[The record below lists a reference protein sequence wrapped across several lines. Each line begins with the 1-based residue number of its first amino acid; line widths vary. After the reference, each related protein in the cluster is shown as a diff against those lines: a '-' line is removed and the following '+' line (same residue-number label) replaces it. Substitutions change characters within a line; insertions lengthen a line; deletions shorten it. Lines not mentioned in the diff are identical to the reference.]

1 MGLLFAG
8 GLPALAAHPP
18 RQLRRAA
25 AGGGGRC
32 HGCRARGGMQT
43 TIEQQ
48 VIEFSLHVAGLV
60 RPLNVRIAKHDRD
73 LGRQL
78 RKSCSA
84 FVLNLSEGF
93 GSTGGHKRERFGKAH
108 GSTKEARDTLRFAIV
123 YGYLDARSPV
133 EALEALD
140 RLGGRILRVVAQLTP
155 SFPARHSKA
164 CREAPPPIA
173 LPESPPLPHSEPARR
188 HPSPSPPLFPESV
201 AAAIPRVRHPCRLRR
216 RSPSPSPRPTPPPI
230 PESVAAADPRVRPRC
245 RVRRRSPSPSPP
257 PSPPRRG
264 VRARQS

>member
-1 MGLLFAG
+1 
-8 GLPALAAHPP
+8 
-18 RQLRRAA
+18 
-25 AGGGGRC
+25 
-32 HGCRARGGMQT
+32 MQT

-140 RLGGRILRVVAQLTP
+140 RLGGRIYGMLR
-155 SFPARHSKA
+155 S
-164 CREAPPPIA
+164 
-173 LPESPPLPHSEPARR
+173 
-188 HPSPSPPLFPESV
+188 
-201 AAAIPRVRHPCRLRR
+201 
-216 RSPSPSPRPTPPPI
+216 
-230 PESVAAADPRVRPRC
+230 
-245 RVRRRSPSPSPP
+245 
-257 PSPPRRG
+257 
-264 VRARQS
+264 